1 MREHGERVASRRYTA
16 GQVRLIVSSPADG
29 SQDFYVSVM
38 VGMPVPLVAV
48 ERERLR
54 RAAVDASRSTGRWS
68 R

>member
-16 GQVRLIVSSPADG
+16 GQVRLIASSPADG

-38 VGMPVPLVAV
+38 VGMPVPLVVV

-54 RAAVDASRSTGRWS
+54 RTVVDASRSTGRWS
-68 R
+68 

>member
-1 MREHGERVASRRYTA
+1 MRERGERVVSRRYTA

-54 RAAVDASRSTGRWS
+54 RTVVDASRSTGRRS
-68 R
+68 

>member
-1 MREHGERVASRRYTA
+1 MRVVDDGAPRRYA
-16 GQVRLIVSSPADG
+16 RWQVRLIVSSPSDG

-54 RAAVDASRSTGRWS
+54 RTVADASRYAGRWS
-68 R
+68 

>member
-16 GQVRLIVSSPADG
+16 GQVRLIASSPADG

-54 RAAVDASRSTGRWS
+54 RTVVDASRSTGRWS
-68 R
+68 

>member
-16 GQVRLIVSSPADG
+16 GQVRLIASSPSDG
-29 SQDFYVSVM
+29 SQDFSVSVM

-68 R
+68 

>member
-16 GQVRLIVSSPADG
+16 GQARLIVSSPADG

-48 ERERLR
+48 ERARLR
-54 RAAVDASRSTGRWS
+54 RVAADASRSTGRWS

>member
-1 MREHGERVASRRYTA
+1 MRERGERVVSRRYTA
-16 GQVRLIVSSPADG
+16 GQVRLIVSSPSDG

-54 RAAVDASRSTGRWS
+54 RTVVDASRSTGRWS
-68 R
+68 

>member
-1 MREHGERVASRRYTA
+1 MRDRGEVVAPRRYTA
-16 GQVRLIVSSPADG
+16 GQVRLIVSSPVDG

-54 RAAVDASRSTGRWS
+54 RAMALASSRSTGRWS
-68 R
+68 

>member
-16 GQVRLIVSSPADG
+16 GQVRLIASSPADG

-54 RAAVDASRSTGRWS
+54 RTVVDASRSTGGWS
-68 R
+68 

>member
-1 MREHGERVASRRYTA
+1 MRERGEHAMPRRYTA
-16 GQVRLIVSSPADG
+16 GQVRLIVSSPSDG

-54 RAAVDASRSTGRWS
+54 RTVADASGYAGRWS
-68 R
+68 S

>member
-16 GQVRLIVSSPADG
+16 GQVRLIASSPADG

-54 RAAVDASRSTGRWS
+54 RTVVDASRPTGRWS
-68 R
+68 

>member
-16 GQVRLIVSSPADG
+16 GQVWLIASSPADG

-54 RAAVDASRSTGRWS
+54 RTVVDASRSTGRWS
-68 R
+68 

>member
-16 GQVRLIVSSPADG
+16 GQVRLIASSPADG

-54 RAAVDASRSTGRWS
+54 RTVVDASKSTGRWS
-68 R
+68 

>member
-1 MREHGERVASRRYTA
+1 MLERGERVASRRYTA

-54 RAAVDASRSTGRWS
+54 RAVADASRSTGRWS

>member
-1 MREHGERVASRRYTA
+1 MRERGERVASRRYTA
-16 GQVRLIVSSPADG
+16 GQVRLIVSSPSDG

-54 RAAVDASRSTGRWS
+54 RAMALASSRSTGRWS
-68 R
+68 

>member
-16 GQVRLIVSSPADG
+16 GQVRLIASSPADG

-68 R
+68 

>member
-1 MREHGERVASRRYTA
+1 MLERGDCVVSRRYTA
-16 GQVRLIVSSPADG
+16 GQVRLIVSSPSDG

-54 RAAVDASRSTGRWS
+54 RAVVDASRSTGRWS

>member
-1 MREHGERVASRRYTA
+1 MMREHGERVASRRYTA
-16 GQVRLIVSSPADG
+16 GQVRLIASSPADG

-68 R
+68 